1 MEHTTRQS
9 DQVTVVELSGE
20 IDVSCAP
27 QLKDLLLGLL
37 DEGKNQLLVD
47 LGNVSFMDSTAL
59 GIFANAF
66 KRAQRAGGDIKFAN
80 PREELRRVFSI
91 TQTDKIFSIFDSVDE
106 GLSSFQ

>member
-91 TQTDKIFSIFDSVDE
+91 TQTDKIFSIFGSLDE
-106 GLSSFQ
+106 GLGNL

>member
-9 DQVTVVELSGE
+9 GKVTVIELSGE

-27 QLKDLLLGLL
+27 QLKELLLGML

-47 LGNVSFMDSTAL
+47 LTGVSFMDSTAL

-91 TQTDKIFSIFDSVDE
+91 TQTDKLFSIFDSVDE
-106 GLSSFQ
+106 GLGSFQ